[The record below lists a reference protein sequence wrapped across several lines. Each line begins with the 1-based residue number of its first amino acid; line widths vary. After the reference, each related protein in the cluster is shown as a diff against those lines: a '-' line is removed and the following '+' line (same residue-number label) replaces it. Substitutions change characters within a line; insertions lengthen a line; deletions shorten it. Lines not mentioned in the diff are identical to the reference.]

1 MLEIRNLRFE
11 VDGKVILDD
20 LNLKVERGEIHGI
33 LGVNGTGKTTLAYI
47 IMGLLPTSGKIFFE
61 GEDITRLSITER
73 AKRGITLAWQE
84 PARFEGLRVGDYLL
98 LNGKADIGEIKGFL
112 RSVGLPPEQY
122 LSRFV
127 DATLSGG
134 ERKRIELAS
143 VMAMKP
149 KLAVLDEPDSG
160 IDMISLPYIINGI
173 MRMAE
178 RGTSVL
184 LITHSEST
192 VEIAHRVSLICAG
205 RIIKTGSPKEIC
217 RWFKEHCQICTTP
230 NEPKI

>member
-1 MLEIRNLRFE
+1 MRFE
-11 VDGKVILDD
+11 VEGKVILDD
-20 LNLKVERGEIHGI
+20 LSLEVERGEIHGI

-47 IMGLLPTSGKIFFE
+47 IMGLLLPTSGEIFFE

-84 PARFEGLRVGDYLL
+84 PARFEGLKVRDYLL
-98 LNGKADIGEIKGFL
+98 LNGKADIGEIEGFL

-122 LSRFV
+122 LFRFV

-178 RGTSVL
+178 GGTSVL

-192 VEIAHRVSLICAG
+192 VEIAHRVSVICAG

-217 RWFKEHCQICTTP
+217 RWFKENCQICTTP